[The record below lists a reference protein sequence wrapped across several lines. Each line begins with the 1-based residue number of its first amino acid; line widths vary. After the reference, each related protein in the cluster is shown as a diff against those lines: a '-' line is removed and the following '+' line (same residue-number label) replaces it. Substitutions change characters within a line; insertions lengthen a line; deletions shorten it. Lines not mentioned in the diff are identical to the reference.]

1 MTKLRPEQLKTIKAE
16 MLKKSFKYRQSNGID
31 NYLNAAILEG
41 IEMKGSNINPFVVGD
56 DGERVYGY
64 DQVGN
69 ETRVAVSIIEQ
80 ILMDQDIEPAKDAT
94 EPEPKEPTLEP
105 AKSEIVPKDQLYEI
119 IPQYLTDELI
129 KNHPGTTAALISMQ
143 KTAEINIKERKG
155 PKGVMLRYV
164 DTAYMTTA
172 LNWATLMDWDFEVV
186 ETRED
191 TIDKKRHISVL
202 GCLTVHT
209 TDGKII
215 VKQQWG
221 SQVLKVGMEMGDA
234 LKAAAS
240 DSMKKCASML
250 GIAADV
256 YAGAV

>member
-1 MTKLRPEQLKTIKAE
+1 MKLTKLHKETILDE
-16 MLKKSFKYRQSNGID
+16 MKKKHFNHKQSNGID
-31 NYLNAAILEG
+31 IYFNKAINEG
-41 IEMKGSNINPFVVGD
+41 IEVKGTDNINPFVMND
-56 DGERVYGY
+56 LERMYGY

-69 ETRVAVSIIEQ
+69 ETRAAVSSIEQ
-80 ILMDQDIEPAKDAT
+80 ILMEDAPEQAAEEQEPAKQ
-94 EPEPKEPTLEP
+94 EGEEPKN
-105 AKSEIVPKDQLYEI
+105 EIVPQNQLYGI

-143 KTAEINIKERKG
+143 KTAEINIRERKG
-155 PKGVMLRYV
+155 PKGTVLSYV

-221 SQVLKVGMEMGDA
+221 SQVLKAGMEMGDA

-240 DSMKKCASML
+240 DALKKCASML
-250 GIAADV
+250 GIAGDV